1 LSTSVKRKRR
11 SSQKGVQAVFTPIND
26 WKRRAQLI
34 VGLVAIGAGSA
45 GWIYTTR
52 IFDGLGLGSLVPR
65 NESASAFLLPISI
78 PLLIAGVG
86 ICTYYLA
93 MRSTWRASN
102 RIDSA
107 LYELEA
113 LVGRT
118 NGALEPRSDS
128 KALQETNPGKSS
140 FHLLSRALFVALA
153 EGVLLITIYGGLVQE
168 YSSNIN
174 MQNWVHANFA
184 PGAYLLSYNGVLALA
199 GLLGVVIFQLLPKT
213 FQSKKLQKSRI

>member
-1 LSTSVKRKRR
+1 LSTGVKRKRR
-11 SSQKGVQAVFTPIND
+11 TPQKGVQAVFTPSND
-26 WKRRAQLI
+26 WKRRTQLI
-34 VGLVAIGAGSA
+34 AGLLAIGAGSA
-45 GWIYTTR
+45 GWIYTSR
-52 IFDGLGLGSLVPR
+52 LVEGLGLGSLVLR
-65 NESASAFLLPISI
+65 NESVSAILLPISI
-78 PLLIAGVG
+78 PLLVAGVG

-93 MRSTWRASN
+93 MKSTWRASN

-118 NGALEPRSDS
+118 NGALEPRSES
-128 KALQETNPGKSS
+128 GALQEVKNEKSS
-140 FHLLSRALFVALA
+140 FHFRSRALFVALA

-184 PGAYLLSYNGVLALA
+184 PGAYFLSYNGVLALS

-213 FQSKKLQKSRI
+213 LQSKKLQKSRI